1 MKAGRRGPRCRVH
14 ADHFVATPATCDDTL
29 RGLPLDRWLT
39 SRIPRRT
46 RICCAACAH
55 AWWTNLIRSERGL
68 PPGSGALRQVAAG
81 QAVTLA
87 RLTEVPDGDIP

>member
-14 ADHFVATPATCDDTL
+14 TGHFVATPATDDDTL

-55 AWWTNLIRSERGL
+55 AWWTNLSRTERGL
-68 PPGSGALRQVAAG
+68 PPGGRALYVR
-81 QAVTLA
+81 LRPA
-87 RLTEVPDGDIP
+87 RR